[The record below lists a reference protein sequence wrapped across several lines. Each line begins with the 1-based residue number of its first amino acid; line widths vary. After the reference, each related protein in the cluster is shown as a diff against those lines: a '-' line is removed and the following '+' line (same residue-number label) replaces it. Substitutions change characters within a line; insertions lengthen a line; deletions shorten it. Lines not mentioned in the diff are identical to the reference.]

1 VTVNVPLE
9 PNRFDRPQ
17 RTSVRVTSDR
27 GDVHFGERYTQSQIR
42 ALDYD
47 ADRIA
52 VAYNPDAEKAFVA
65 GAMIR
70 IYNNGRSA
78 LYEVTAAHRDRGSL
92 WLTLNET
99 AAYARA
105 KVRDYGDGVIHL
117 DSHLTYADDVDE
129 NANFFAG
136 AWIGEGTAAIQLTGA
151 TKGENN
157 NTLVLERP
165 VRSAILRRRF
175 PDDTITVWQYGV
187 GDKVEVASVAA
198 Q

>member
-1 VTVNVPLE
+1 LE
-9 PNRFDRPQ
+9 ANRFDRPQ
-17 RTSVRVTSDR
+17 HTSVRVASPR
-27 GDVHFGERYTQSQIR
+27 GDVRFGEQYTQSQIR

-52 VAYNPDAEKAFVA
+52 VAYNADAEKAFVA
-65 GAMIR
+65 GANIR

-78 LYEVTAAHRDRGSL
+78 IYQVTAVERDRGSL

-99 AAYARA
+99 AVYARA
-105 KVRDYGDGVIHL
+105 KVREHRDGMIQL
-117 DSHLTYADDVDE
+117 DSHLTYADGVNE

-136 AWIGEGTAAIQLTGA
+136 SWIGEGSAAIQLTGA

-157 NTLVLERP
+157 NFLVLDSP

-175 PDDTITVWQYGV
+175 PDDLITVWQYGL
-187 GDKVEVASVAA
+187 GDKVEVAHIVAE
-198 Q
+198 